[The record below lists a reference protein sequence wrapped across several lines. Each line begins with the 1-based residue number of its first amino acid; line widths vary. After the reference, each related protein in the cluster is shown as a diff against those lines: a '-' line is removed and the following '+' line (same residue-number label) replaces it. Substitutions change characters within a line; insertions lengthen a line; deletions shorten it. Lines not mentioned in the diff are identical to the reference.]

1 MFLIKGALR
10 EVQFGSIFLET
21 NYCTLLAVMGSELSY
36 LLLILLS
43 AEYDEEYEEA
53 EDKDY
58 EAEEDGSHEAED
70 DVTLCCEAGGAWRRV

>member
-1 MFLIKGALR
+1 
-10 EVQFGSIFLET
+10 
-21 NYCTLLAVMGSELSY
+21 MGSELSY